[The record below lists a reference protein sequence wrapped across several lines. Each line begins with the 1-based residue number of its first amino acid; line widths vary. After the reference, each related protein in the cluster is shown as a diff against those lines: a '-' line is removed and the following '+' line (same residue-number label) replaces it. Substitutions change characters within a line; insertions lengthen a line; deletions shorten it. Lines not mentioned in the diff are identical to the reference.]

1 MFDPVN
7 KIIIKENK
15 DKLPEEK
22 IVWEW
27 SSVDPENTAENGRI
41 ETLATHPSLVYHFP
55 QSDNPQ
61 HIVEADL
68 RSIKVI
74 YLGVLTTVRVL
85 VQKRDLDNTLTTS
98 DFEPSTR
105 IYNIKSFGNYEII
118 MTLPMILLQ
127 FQNNAVFLKI
137 VMF

>member
-1 MFDPVN
+1 MIIQNCLFDPVN
-7 KIIIKENK
+7 KIITKENK

-22 IVWEW
+22 IVLEW

-41 ETLATHPSLVYHFP
+41 ETLATHPSLGYHFP

-74 YLGVLTTVRVL
+74 YFKG
-85 VQKRDLDNTLTTS
+85 
-98 DFEPSTR
+98 
-105 IYNIKSFGNYEII
+105 Y
-118 MTLPMILLQ
+118 
-127 FQNNAVFLKI
+127 
-137 VMF
+137 